1 MKKIIYVSLLSICF
15 HLDVHAQGIPTIDVA
30 NLAQSINQ
38 VLAWKQQYEQM
49 LQQIEQMRLANS
61 TALNA
66 YNASTGN
73 RGFGLINNS
82 ITKSVITPEFY
93 SSLQATKTPQDANA
107 LVSAQLEQISAST
120 NTRFT
125 QIQQLMAAI
134 NATNDPKAISELNAR
149 IQSEQAMI
157 QNEAKEVDVLRQHH
171 ALQLA
176 VIQSEWLATSI
187 RANSRAVKDGK

>member
-1 MKKIIYVSLLSICF
+1 MKKIIYVSLLSICL
-15 HLDVHAQGIPTIDVA
+15 HLNVHAQGIPTIDVA

-134 NATNDPKAISELNAR
+134 NATSDPKAISELNAR

-171 ALQLA
+171 ARQLA
-176 VIQSEWLATSI
+176 AIQSEWLATSI

>member
-1 MKKIIYVSLLSICF
+1 MKKIIYVSLLSICL
-15 HLDVHAQGIPTIDVA
+15 HLNVHAQGIPTIDVA

-49 LQQIEQMRLANS
+49 LQQIEQMRLANA

-176 VIQSEWLATSI
+176 AIQSEWLATSI